1 MMFGVQIIEETNT
14 PWGIVKYKVVNTIR
28 IIGIL
33 VLMIFKS
40 MTLKL

>member
-1 MMFGVQIIEETNT
+1 MFGVQIIEEINIQ
-14 PWGIVKYKVVNTIR
+14 WGIVKYKVVNIIK

-40 MTLKL
+40 MISKP